1 MPNSLLQESSGI
13 SRSLLDQID
22 TISSDVM
29 YPKRFMTSDGS
40 ISTGS
45 FSFNGTASASN
56 VISGKSFYSSSKTL
70 QYGTMTRDTIVRKIG
85 PVATDGYTEFTRGSS
100 SCDLSQ
106 YLDYDV
112 YSKLTADDI
121 IIEPT
126 IIYTH
131 AYRTDITNSRV
142 NINKSYDSSTGKLTW
157 RAGIRQNSSGGA
169 IYSGVVSWYVY
180 VILLNSMIEAEEKP
194 LLGVYKIFSGTGN
207 TTIDVKGKVPL
218 QYQDLTDDNFIIAIK
233 EGSTSYYGETG
244 YSVQGKCYPYT
255 GSYNN
260 STGILTVTGTPT
272 SMWRVDGGSPLNWY
286 SGSTTYE
293 VYLTGG
299 ITDLT

>member
-22 TISSDVM
+22 TTASDVM
-29 YPKRFMTSDGS
+29 HPKRFMTSDGS

-106 YLDYDV
+106 YLEYDV

-121 IIEPT
+121 IIEPR

-131 AYRTDITNSRV
+131 SSTTISNNRA
-142 NINKSYDSSTGKLTW
+142 NINKSYNATTGKLTW
-157 RAGIRQNSSGGA
+157 KSGIRYDNSSGTV
-169 IYSGVVSWYVY
+169 YSGAVSWYIY
-180 VILLNSMIEAEEKP
+180 VIILNSMIEAEEKP

-207 TTIDVKGKVPL
+207 ATIDVKGKVPL
-218 QYQDLTDDNFIIAIK
+218 QYQDLTEDNFIIAIK
-233 EGSTSYYGETG
+233 EGATSVYGETG
-244 YSVQGKCYPYT
+244 YTVQGRCYPYT

-272 SMWRVDGGSPLNWY
+272 SMWRADGGSPLNWY

>member
-22 TISSDVM
+22 TTASDVM
-29 YPKRFMTSDGS
+29 HPKRFMTSDGS

-121 IIEPT
+121 IIEPR

-131 AYRTDITNSRV
+131 SSTTISNSRA
-142 NINKSYDSSTGKLTW
+142 NINKSYNATTGKLTW
-157 RAGIRQNSSGGA
+157 KSGIRYDNSSGA
-169 IYSGVVSWYVY
+169 VYSGAVSWYIY
-180 VILLNSMIEAEEKP
+180 VIILNSMIEAEEKP

-207 TTIDVKGKVPL
+207 ATIDVKGKVPL
-218 QYQDLTDDNFIIAIK
+218 QYQDLTEDNFIIAIK
-233 EGSTSYYGETG
+233 EGATSVYGETG
-244 YSVQGKCYPYT
+244 YTVQGRCYPYT

-272 SMWRVDGGSPLNWY
+272 SMWRTDGGSPLNWY

>member
-22 TISSDVM
+22 ATASDVM
-29 YPKRFMTSDGS
+29 YPKKFMTSYGS

-56 VISGKSFYSSSKTL
+56 VISGKTFYSSNKTL

-112 YSKLTADDI
+112 YSKLSADDI

-131 AYRTDITNSRV
+131 SSTTISNSRA
-142 NINKSYDSSTGKLTW
+142 NINKSYDATTGKLTW
-157 RAGIRQNSSGGA
+157 KSGIRRDSSSGTV
-169 IYSGVVSWYVY
+169 YSGAVSWYIY
-180 VILLNSMIEAEEKP
+180 VIILNSMIEAEEKP

-218 QYQDLTDDNFIIAIK
+218 QYQDLTEDNFIIAIK
-233 EGSTSYYGETG
+233 EGATSVYGETG
-244 YSVQGKCYPYT
+244 YTVQGRCYPYT

-272 SMWRVDGGSPLNWY
+272 SMWRVGGGSATNMY

>member
-1 MPNSLLQESSGI
+1 MPNTLLQESSGI

-22 TISSDVM
+22 ATASDVM
-29 YPKRFMTSDGS
+29 HPKRFMTSDGS

-56 VISGKSFYSSSKTL
+56 VISGKTFYSSNKTL

-112 YSKLTADDI
+112 YSKLSADDI

-131 AYRTDITNSRV
+131 FFDYH
-142 NINKSYDSSTGKLTW
+142 
-157 RAGIRQNSSGGA
+157 
-169 IYSGVVSWYVY
+169 
-180 VILLNSMIEAEEKP
+180 
-194 LLGVYKIFSGTGN
+194 
-207 TTIDVKGKVPL
+207 
-218 QYQDLTDDNFIIAIK
+218 IK
-233 EGSTSYYGETG
+233 Q
-244 YSVQGKCYPYT
+244 QGKYQ
-255 GSYNN
+255 
-260 STGILTVTGTPT
+260 
-272 SMWRVDGGSPLNWY
+272 
-286 SGSTTYE
+286 
-293 VYLTGG
+293 
-299 ITDLT
+299 

>member
-22 TISSDVM
+22 ATASDVM
-29 YPKRFMTSDGS
+29 YPKKFMTSYGS

-56 VISGKSFYSSSKTL
+56 VISGKTFYSSNKTL

-112 YSKLTADDI
+112 YSKLSADDI

-126 IIYTH
+126 IIYTNTR
-131 AYRTDITNSRV
+131 ATLLNSNV
-142 NINKSYDSSTGKLTW
+142 NINKTYDSITGKLTW
-157 RAGIRQNSSGGA
+157 RAGIRYSDSNGGL
-169 IYSGVVSWYVY
+169 YSGAVSWYIY
-180 VILLNSMIEAEEKP
+180 VIILNSMIEAEEKP

-218 QYQDLTDDNFIIAIK
+218 QYQDLTEDNFIIAIK
-233 EGSTSYYGETG
+233 EGATSVYGEIR

-299 ITDLT
+299 ITDLI